1 MKALGIIETF
11 DVIEDGGLGLLVSGE
26 CPAMDQFPFDGAPEA
41 FHGGVIVAIALAAHG
56 GDEARPGEGVA
67 IISGGVL
74 DPAIGV
80 AEELGGGLAVLERHG
95 QSL

>member
-11 DVIEDGGLGLLVSGE
+11 DVIEDGGAGLLVGGK
-26 CPAMDQFPFDGAPEA
+26 CPAIDQFPFEGTPEA
-41 FHGGVIVAIALAAHG
+41 FHGGVVVAITRAAHG
-56 GDEARPGEGVA
+56 GDQACPCEGVA
-67 IISGGVL
+67 IIGGGIL

-80 AEELGGGLAVLERHG
+80 AEELGGRLAVQEGHG

>member
-1 MKALGIIETF
+1 MKALGIVKAF
-11 DVIEDGGLGLLVSGE
+11 DVIEDFGAGLLVRGE
-26 CPAMDQFPFDGAPEA
+26 LAAIDQFPLEGAPKR
-41 FHGGVIVAIALAAHG
+41 FHKGVVVAIALAAHG
-56 GDEARPGEGVA
+56 GDEAGLGQGMA

-80 AEELGGGLAVLERHG
+80 AEELGGGLAMPQRHG

>member
-11 DVIEDGGLGLLVSGE
+11 DVIEDGGAGFLVGDKL
-26 CPAMDQFPFDGAPEA
+26 PTIDQFPFEGAPET
-41 FHGGVIVAIALAAHG
+41 FHGGVVVAIALAAHG

-67 IISGGVL
+67 ISSGGIL

-80 AEELGGGLAVLERHG
+80 AEEFGGRLAMPERHG

>member
-41 FHGGVIVAIALAAHG
+41 FHGGVVVAIALAAHS
-56 GDEARPGEGVA
+56 GDEAGPGQGMAV
-67 IISGGVL
+67 ISGGIL

-80 AEELGGGLAVLERHG
+80 AEEFGGGLAMPECHG